1 VWAGGVF
8 HVPFLK
14 YADPVAALGVAAIV
28 VQVSLRLGR
37 ETIDSLLDAAPKG
50 MREKIEKEVSAVPGV
65 LQVADIRIRPSGAF
79 YYVDVSVGI
88 DPNLSQKMVQRIV
101 LGIKERVATVA
112 ERCDVIVGTFPASV
126 GGTADTGVTAALESI
141 VESMPNCE
149 NVHNMHVYELGGKKR
164 ITAHVELTEN
174 LTLRESHELS
184 HKISAKMQQAVPSV
198 DYVNLYFQRAQQGIE
213 TQEVTSERKDLADN
227 IRSTVERLGNSV
239 DCHEVRLFKSGK
251 AGVSAFLHCGVPEDF
266 RMDKLESLSSAVKTE
281 LRSRL
286 PELDHVH
293 IHFEP
298 ADEE

>member
-1 VWAGGVF
+1 
-8 HVPFLK
+8 
-14 YADPVAALGVAAIV
+14 
-28 VQVSLRLGR
+28 
-37 ETIDSLLDAAPKG
+37 
-50 MREKIEKEVSAVPGV
+50 
-65 LQVADIRIRPSGAF
+65 
-79 YYVDVSVGI
+79 
-88 DPNLSQKMVQRIV
+88 
-101 LGIKERVATVA
+101 
-112 ERCDVIVGTFPASV
+112 
-126 GGTADTGVTAALESI
+126 
-141 VESMPNCE
+141 MPNCE